1 MFVAILSLIYFLM
14 DKYNEI
20 YGVDISKDV
29 FDVMNS
35 KGKYVKLSN
44 DESGFK
50 KLAKAK
56 KDSLILLV

>member
-1 MFVAILSLIYFLM
+1 M